1 MPRRPKKIHRS
12 RPLIGGYL
20 ERISTEAFSQFPEAL
35 TSLVGK
41 RHGVYALYKGE
52 RLYYCGLATN
62 IRARINHHLRDRHAG
77 KWDRFSLYLIHKA
90 DHIKELES
98 LILRITCPKGNKMR
112 GRLKRADDL
121 GRELRKRA
129 IAAFADWFG
138 DVMGKGPRKA
148 KSPLTSGRKAA
159 ATRRKR
165 KIAVVGGEFE
175 LPPLAPYAG
184 RGFMIRGWYKGKVH
198 HAIVRKS
205 GKVKYD
211 GVLYNSPSLA
221 AIAAA
226 GKAPQNGW
234 WFWHYLS
241 NGKWLRLRELR
252 RKA

>member
-1 MPRRPKKIHRS
+1 MPRKAKKARNS
-12 RPLIGGYL
+12 RPLVGGYL
-20 ERISTEAFSQFPEAL
+20 ERVSTEAFSQFPEVL

-41 RHGVYALYKGE
+41 QHGVYALYKKE

-62 IRARINHHLRDRHAG
+62 IRARINQHLKDRHAG

-98 LILRITCPKGNKMR
+98 LILRITCPAGNKMR

-129 IAAFADWFG
+129 IAAFDEWFG
-138 DVMGKGPRKA
+138 DVMGNRTRKTKPA
-148 KSPLTSGRKAA
+148 LTPGQKAA
-159 ATRRKR
+159 ATLRKR
-165 KIAVVGGEFE
+165 KAVAGE
-175 LPPLAPYAG
+175 LGQPPLAAYAG
-184 RGFMIRGWYKGKVH
+184 SGFMIRGWYKGKVH